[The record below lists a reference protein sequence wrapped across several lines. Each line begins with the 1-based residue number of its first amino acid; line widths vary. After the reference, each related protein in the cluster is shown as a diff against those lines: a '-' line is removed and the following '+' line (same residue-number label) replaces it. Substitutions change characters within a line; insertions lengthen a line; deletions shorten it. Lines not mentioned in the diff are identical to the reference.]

1 MTKTKKRSNPRSNKT
16 KYTRGR
22 SAHLRKHK
30 PKLKNKNQ
38 KRRGRTVKKGGKKIG
53 SGTYGCVYKPALRC
67 QGKTKR
73 KKNAISKFM
82 KKRHAKEEIRENERI
97 EELDPE
103 GKFHVKIL
111 EVCVPNEPKEE
122 RRENYREN
130 CPKIWNPKKP
140 ELDNY
145 RLLIQ
150 RDGGIEID
158 QAIKEL
164 PELKKGITS
173 RRRAD
178 WWNRFF
184 AGMERLLYGVMKMS
198 EAGFI
203 HNDIKTD
210 NVLIN
215 PETLEMNFID
225 FGLSIS
231 REQMKEDIILPE
243 ENNYLFYNVSYFLSQ
258 PPESFILSNY
268 PLYVQQVETMV
279 YEGDDEAR
287 QYIEELH
294 KKYLKD
300 YRSDDKH
307 TQNTRNTDQVVLPSD
322 LQRNKLEFPDDAW
335 TYLDL
340 YHEERLDEI
349 LSKWDLYALG
359 IVFATIWRQIFK
371 SKIILD
377 ETDKVDHPLY
387 YFQYLF
393 AKMLA
398 VEYTDRITPKQ
409 AYIEFRKYYM
419 LVFDNVIYE
428 TDNELTVNP
437 PLSPIGNIR
446 RVA

>member
-1 MTKTKKRSNPRSNKT
+1 MTKTKKRSNSRNHKT
-16 KYTRGR
+16 KYSR
-22 SAHLRKHK
+22 SRRRKHI
-30 PKLKNKNQ
+30 LKNKNQ
-38 KRRGRTVKKGGKKIG
+38 KRRGWRRTFKKGGKKIG

-73 KKNAISKFM
+73 KKSAISKFM
-82 KKRHAKEEIRENERI
+82 KKRHAKSEIRENERI

-130 CPKIWNPKKP
+130 CPTVWNPKKT

-158 QAIKEL
+158 QAIDEL

-173 RRRAD
+173 QRRAE

-231 REQMKEDIILPE
+231 REQMKEDIIHPE
-243 ENNYLFYNVSYFLSQ
+243 YNDYLFHNVSYFLSQ

-268 PLYVQQVETMV
+268 PTYVEQVETMV
-279 YEGDDEAR
+279 SERDEQAVE
-287 QYIEELH
+287 YIEELH

-307 TQNTRNTDQVVLPSD
+307 TKNTRMTDKTILPSD
-322 LQRNKLEFPDDAW
+322 LQRNQLEFPDDAW

-349 LSKWDLYALG
+349 LSKWDLYAVG
-359 IVFATIWRQIFK
+359 IVFATIWAQIFK

-398 VEYTDRITPKQ
+398 VEYTDRLTPKQ

-419 LVFDNVIYE
+419 LVFDKLIYE
-428 TDNELTVNP
+428 TNNELTVNP
-437 PLSPIGNIR
+437 PLSPVGNIR

>member
-1 MTKTKKRSNPRSNKT
+1 MTKTKKLSNIRIRKKKT
-16 KYTRGR
+16 KYRR
-22 SAHLRKHK
+22 RKHN
-30 PKLKNKNQ
+30 PKSKKGRNQ
-38 KRRGRTVKKGGKKIG
+38 TFKKGGKKIG

-67 QGKTKR
+67 RGNTKR

-82 KKRHAKEEIRENERI
+82 KKRHAKSEIRENERI

-103 GKFHVKIL
+103 GKFHVKIF
-111 EVCVPNEPKEE
+111 EVCVPNEPKEGFN
-122 RRENYREN
+122 ENYREN
-130 CPKIWNPKKP
+130 CPKVWNPKKT
-140 ELDNY
+140 ELDKY
-145 RLLIQ
+145 RLIIE
-150 RDGGIEID
+150 RDGGIQINH
-158 QAIKEL
+158 AIKEL
-164 PELKKGITS
+164 PELKKGVTS

-184 AGMERLLYGVMKMS
+184 AGMERLFYGVMKMS

-225 FGLSIS
+225 FGLSLS
-231 REQMKEDIILPE
+231 RERMKEEIIHPE
-243 ENNYLFYNVSYFLSQ
+243 DNDDPGRSITSFFLMQ

-279 YEGDDEAR
+279 SEDDDEASE
-287 QYIEELH
+287 YIETLH

-300 YRSDDKH
+300 YRSDNKY
-307 TQNTRNTDQVVLPSD
+307 TQYTRNTDQVILPSD

-359 IVFATIWRQIFK
+359 IAFATLWTQIFE
-371 SKIILD
+371 SKILSD

-398 VEYTDRITPKQ
+398 VEYIDRITPKQ

-419 LVFDNVIYE
+419 LVFDKLIYE
-428 TDNELTVNP
+428 TDNELTINP
-437 PLSPIGNIR
+437 PLSPIGNLR